1 MSTLVAFALFALGV
15 QLAIRT
21 MAAFYRIVDLWYTIG
36 TAYPRVLLGILGWGG
51 ATVAIAVLLPQALR
65 PAFLLG
71 LLSFVGFYLSL
82 YLIRPALVR
91 RRDAPRERSTPIG
104 DPGA

>member
-1 MSTLVAFALFALGV
+1 MTTIIAIAAFFLGGQMAL
-15 QLAIRT
+15 RT
-21 MAAFYRIVDLWYTIG
+21 VAAFYRIIDLWYTIG
-36 TAYPRVLLGILGWGG
+36 TACPHVLLGILGWGG

-82 YLIRPALVR
+82 YLLRPALVR